1 MISFSVLHIIS
12 SEEMHVSNAMPLGKS
27 QKVEKEVLKSV
38 CSQLQ
43 VSEYVFSVNYFVVTS
58 S

>member
-1 MISFSVLHIIS
+1 MIIISFSVLHIIS
-12 SEEMHVSNAMPLGKS
+12 SEEMHASNAMPLGKS

-43 VSEYVFSVNYFVVTS
+43 VSEYVFSVITLS
-58 S
+58 